1 MNKYNLVI
9 VENKQC
15 IPFLN
20 LTEKEFYDKLW
31 EWTYEDDLWDYI
43 EENNP
48 SEEDLENA
56 LRQFIN
62 ENMFHKYEDDDVD
75 CFAFVNTDKG
85 IVEYQVSDELFRFIY
100 NKIKNENIR
109 SNSSTSCRT

>member
-9 VENKQC
+9 IEGKQC

-20 LTEKEFYDKLW
+20 LTEQEFYDKLW

-48 SEEDLENA
+48 TEEELENA
-56 LRQFIN
+56 LDQFIR
-62 ENMFHKYEDDDVD
+62 ENIFHEYEDDNVD
-75 CFAFVNTDKG
+75 CFTFCNTDEG
-85 IVEYQVSDELFRFIY
+85 IVEYQVNEGLFKFIKS
-100 NKIKNENIR
+100 KIKEHYENI
-109 SNSSTSCRT
+109 

>member
-9 VENKQC
+9 IEGKQC

-43 EENNP
+43 EENNHT
-48 SEEDLENA
+48 EEELENA
-56 LRQFIN
+56 LDQFIR
-62 ENMFHKYEDDDVD
+62 ENVFHKYEDDDVN
-75 CFAFVNTDKG
+75 CFTFVNDGDYIK
-85 IVEYQVSDELFRFIY
+85 EYQIDENLINFVQS
-100 NKIKNENIR
+100 KIKEHYG
-109 SNSSTSCRT
+109 

>member
-9 VENKQC
+9 IENKQC

-43 EENNP
+43 EENDHT
-48 SEEDLENA
+48 EEELENV
-56 LRQFIN
+56 LDQFIR
-62 ENMFHKYEDDDVD
+62 ENVFHKYEDDDVD
-75 CFAFVNTDKG
+75 CFTFVNDEDYIK
-85 IVEYQVSDELFRFIY
+85 EYQIDENLINFVQS
-100 NKIKNENIR
+100 KIKEHYG
-109 SNSSTSCRT
+109 